1 MKACVIDSDNHR
13 IKSSTLARRVLVHSA
28 AAVIAS
34 GGLAACCLQTHGG
47 ENQTKRE
54 AWRSWCMWCFFSS
67 WQHASSLKE
76 IYRYHPSPVLQCH
89 FQWKGGGARWIH
101 CSTCPASLSPNSGSI
116 QLLQFAHS
124 SSGRM
129 WVSGRWS
136 PHRTLHNKRD
146 YSYQKK
152 YRKVFPGLCGWYFP
166 NISSIY
172 FGVAMNHALLWS
184 LPVPPCISSEM
195 LILNHHYLLMFI
207 STVRV
212 ISSLISQTHLLQHW
226 HDSRSAVNRKEM
238 DPK

>member
-1 MKACVIDSDNHR
+1 M
-13 IKSSTLARRVLVHSA
+13 VH
-28 AAVIAS
+28 V
-34 GGLAACCLQTHGG
+34 
-47 ENQTKRE
+47 
-54 AWRSWCMWCFFSS
+54 MFSF

-146 YSYQKK
+146 YSYQKNIEK
-152 YRKVFPGLCGWYFP
+152 CFQLCGWYFP
-166 NISSIY
+166 NIFSIY

-184 LPVPPCISSEM
+184 LPVPPCSSLEM
-195 LILNHHYLLMFI
+195 LILNHHYCWCSYQQSAWFPHW
-207 STVRV
+207 SVRHTSYN
-212 ISSLISQTHLLQHW
+212 IDMIPTLQYIERRW
-226 HDSRSAVNRKEM
+226 ILSKIIGPCFGAKDQNLDKL
-238 DPK
+238 